1 KGFPVRWPKRRCA
14 WLHTSSRSALSF
26 ASARGRYMRAKEI
39 RDLTS
44 EEIRQKE
51 RELAEELFRLR
62 LRKSTG
68 QLDNPMRLRNLR
80 RDIARLKTIQHERAR
95 LGTGEQ

>member
-1 KGFPVRWPKRRCA
+1 
-14 WLHTSSRSALSF
+14 
-26 ASARGRYMRAKEI
+26 MRAREI

-51 RELAEELFRLR
+51 GELAEELFRLR

-68 QLDNPMRLRNLR
+68 QLDNPMRLRHLR

-95 LGTGEQ
+95 HGTGEQ

>member
-1 KGFPVRWPKRRCA
+1 
-14 WLHTSSRSALSF
+14 
-26 ASARGRYMRAKEI
+26 MRAKEI
-39 RDLTS
+39 RDLTT

-68 QLDNPMRLRNLR
+68 QLDNPMRLRNIR
-80 RDIARLKTIQHERAR
+80 RDIARIKTIQYERTHHE
-95 LGTGEQ
+95 TGE

>member
-1 KGFPVRWPKRRCA
+1 
-14 WLHTSSRSALSF
+14 
-26 ASARGRYMRAKEI
+26 MRAKEI
-39 RDLTS
+39 RDLTT
-44 EEIRQKE
+44 EEILQKE

-68 QLDNPMRLRNLR
+68 QLDNPMRLRHLR

-95 LGTGEQ
+95 RWTGE

>member
-1 KGFPVRWPKRRCA
+1 
-14 WLHTSSRSALSF
+14 
-26 ASARGRYMRAKEI
+26 MRAKEI

-44 EEIRQKE
+44 DEIQQKE

-68 QLDNPMRLRNLR
+68 QLDNPMRLRYLR

-95 LGTGEQ
+95 RGSGEQ

>member
-1 KGFPVRWPKRRCA
+1 
-14 WLHTSSRSALSF
+14 
-26 ASARGRYMRAKEI
+26 MRAKEI

-44 EEIRQKE
+44 DEIHQKE

-68 QLDNPMRLRNLR
+68 QLDNPMRLRHLR
-80 RDIARLKTIQHERAR
+80 RDLARLKTIQHERAR
-95 LGTGEQ
+95 RGTGEQ

>member
-1 KGFPVRWPKRRCA
+1 
-14 WLHTSSRSALSF
+14 
-26 ASARGRYMRAKEI
+26 MRAKEI

-68 QLDNPMRLRNLR
+68 QLDNPMRIRNLR
-80 RDIARLKTIQHERAR
+80 RDIARLKTIQHERAER
-95 LGTGEQ
+95 GTGEQ

>member
-1 KGFPVRWPKRRCA
+1 
-14 WLHTSSRSALSF
+14 
-26 ASARGRYMRAKEI
+26 MRAKEI
-39 RDLTS
+39 RDLTT
-44 EEIRQKE
+44 EEILQKE

-68 QLDNPMRLRNLR
+68 QLDNPMRLRHLR

-95 LGTGEQ
+95 HGTGE